1 MSNLKLELAKKVK
14 SSGCRLKRDLNTTQ
28 GMEASQYIDYYE
40 HFHFEGMADNI
51 ILFPHFGK
59 TRDPYLHNHNFFEL
73 FYVYKGSCLNIL
85 PEKEMVLSEGDFM
98 LLNPNALH
106 SPFTP
111 SDENTIINIII
122 KPSVFEDVMLSL
134 IADNKLFSNF
144 FVNYLYHINMTSNYL
159 YFPKDDEYPTK
170 FIVDMLIKEYISH
183 DICCTSVMQAILV
196 KLFAT
201 LSRSYRKLN
210 QEILDDTPKS
220 QLVVDIIAYINQNI
234 SNVSLK
240 SLSEQFQYSTSYISK
255 IITNY
260 TGKNFSDIVHFL
272 RLNQSKKYLEN
283 KNLTINEIT
292 QMVGFSDANYFYK
305 VFKAR
310 FHMSPSEYRKQIYV
324 DLSAAK

>member
-1 MSNLKLELAKKVK
+1 MSDLIVELKEKIHSHYRYL
-14 SSGCRLKRDLNTTQ
+14 RRDLHSTQ
-28 GMEASQYIDYYE
+28 GMPEANYVDHYE
-40 HFHFEGMADNI
+40 HFYFEGIPDDMI
-51 ILFPHFGK
+51 VSLHIGK
-59 TRDPYLHNHNFFEL
+59 DRDPYLHNHNFFEL
-73 FYVYKGSCLNIL
+73 FYVYQGSCLNIL
-85 PEKEMVLSEGDFM
+85 PEKEMLLSEGDFM

-106 SPFTP
+106 SPFAP
-111 SDENTIINIII
+111 SDKNTIVNIII

-159 YFPKDDEYPTK
+159 YFPKDDEYPIK
-170 FIVDMLIKEYISH
+170 FIIDMLIKEYLMH
-183 DICCTSVMQAILV
+183 DMCCTSVMQAILV
-196 KLFAT
+196 QLFAT
-201 LSRSYRKLN
+201 LSRSYRKLHK
-210 QEILDDTPKS
+210 EILDDTPKS
-220 QLVVDIIAYINQNI
+220 QLAVDIIAYINQNI

-283 KNLTINEIT
+283 KDLTINEIT

-310 FHMSPSEYRKQIYV
+310 FHMSPSEYRKQIRV